1 MTSERLCKQCLRW
14 LPEEAFQK
22 GALNPNGKPFVRH
35 VCKQCVNFRCACK
48 RNRRP
53 QPVKDERRTC
63 KTCGAEKPLAEFYKN
78 SGGTRHWS
86 CKQCHAARKRERFH
100 AMKANDPA
108 AYAAFK
114 RRRRDWQNRHRAQS
128 ALNRL
133 GLGG

>member
-48 RNRRP
+48 RNSSP
-53 QPVKDERRTC
+53 QPAAGQRRTC
-63 KTCGAEKPLAEFYKN
+63 KTCGVEKPLAEFYKN

-86 CKQCHAARKRERFH
+86 CKACHAARKRERFH

-128 ALNRL
+128 ALQRL
-133 GLGG
+133 GLGD

>member
-35 VCKQCVNFRCACK
+35 VCKACDNFRRACK
-48 RNRRP
+48 RSSSP

-63 KTCGAEKPLAEFYKN
+63 KTCGVEKPLAEFYKN

-86 CKQCHAARKRERFH
+86 CKACHAARKRERFH
-100 AMKANDPA
+100 AMKASDPA

-114 RRRRDWQNRHRAQS
+114 RRRADWQNRHRAQM
-128 ALNRL
+128 ALKRL
-133 GLGG
+133 GFGG